1 MYWLKAMPMIV
12 NTLGLEQPGRL
23 SENLYL
29 YSWLHRPQLRVK
41 LWFPFACLQINWFL
55 VEIDL
60 DSEYMKPPLF
70 FESHWVGVHTVTD
83 PCVAYAH
90 PAGALI
96 WITGYPVCS
105 SVNGKISQ
113 FANFARIM
121 NDVLDSAQNILQG
134 NSLNVGERF
143 MLRFP
148 TAWSQKNIHYALC
161 PKAEAKK
168 LKYKKKT

>member
-70 FESHWVGVHTVTD
+70 FESHWAGVHTVTD

-90 PAGALI
+90 PTGALI
-96 WITGYPVCS
+96 WITGYLICS
-105 SVNGKISQ
+105 SVSEWENFRVCKFRKNYEWCPWLCSKYIARKQLVNFSCWDSQ
-113 FANFARIM
+113 QHGHKKH
-121 NDVLDSAQNILQG
+121 S
-134 NSLNVGERF
+134 
-143 MLRFP
+143 
-148 TAWSQKNIHYALC
+148 LC
-161 PKAEAKK
+161 PVPQGRS
-168 LKYKKKT
+168 